1 MKMEQLNEN
10 TKAVIIEIADVFYA
24 MDLEEIPEGYPEE
37 KEFEAHEKVIS
48 DVLREAKAEGYTKYV
63 MLTKGEAETKGA
75 DLGING
81 VYLIILR
88 KGEPHAH

>member
-1 MKMEQLNEN
+1 MKTEQLNEN
-10 TKAVIIEIADVFYA
+10 TKAVIIEIADVFYG
-24 MDLEEIPEGYPEE
+24 MDVEEIPEGYPEG
-37 KEFEAHEKVIS
+37 KEFEAHEKVVS
-48 DVLREAKAEGYTKYV
+48 DILKQAKAEGYTKYA

-88 KGEPHAH
+88 TGEPHAH